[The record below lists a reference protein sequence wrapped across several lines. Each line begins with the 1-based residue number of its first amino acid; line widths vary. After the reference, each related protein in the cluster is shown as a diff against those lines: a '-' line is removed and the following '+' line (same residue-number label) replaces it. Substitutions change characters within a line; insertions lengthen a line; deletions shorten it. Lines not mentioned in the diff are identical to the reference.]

1 MIDFKKNFDTIY
13 KNITNIK
20 LKVNNINITPEIKE
34 PYNKLNIII
43 GDQTKKIE
51 LEDGVY
57 PLDDL
62 IEGITE
68 NLEDVNIIC
77 KVDKKGRVIIEN
89 TNDEDFKIECG
100 EESFG
105 RFLGFTETEY
115 ENSSKYVSESCSPL
129 YISNIFVSFTN
140 INTKPLYKINT
151 EGDITQLIELDKPIT
166 ELDCLII
173 QIKDT
178 PTPEE
183 EDFHDFNGEL
193 YSLELEF
200 ECDK

>member
-1 MIDFKKNFDTIY
+1 MIDFKDKYNTTY
-13 KNITNIK
+13 KNITNMK
-20 LKVNNINITPEIKE
+20 LKINNMNVIPEIKE
-34 PYNKLNIII
+34 PYNKLNIVI
-43 GDQTKKIE
+43 GNQTKKIE
-51 LEDGVY
+51 LEDGIY
-57 PLDDL
+57 QLTDL
-62 IEGITE
+62 VEGITE

-89 TNDEDFKIECG
+89 TNGEDFKIECG

-105 RFLGFTETEY
+105 RFLGFTESEY
-115 ENSSKYVSESCSPL
+115 DNSSKYVSESCSPL
-129 YISNIFVSFTN
+129 NITNIFVSFTN
-140 INTKPLYKINT
+140 INTKPIYKIN
-151 EGDITQLIELDKPIT
+151 EDGNITQLIKLDKPVS

-173 QIKDT
+173 QIKDS
-178 PTPEE
+178 PTSEE